1 MNTKQNNG
9 ILNQFMK
16 SEPALFSALKLGD
29 LTEGVVLEK
38 KAGMLLVDLGKFGT
52 GAVYRSEIQNAKEL
66 VKGLKI
72 GDPIHGKV
80 VNIDNE
86 EGLVELSLM
95 EAGRQKV
102 WAEVAEL
109 KEKEEIID
117 VKPTAFNRGG
127 LIVQVNGLQAFLPV
141 SQLST
146 EHYPKVSLED
156 KTQIAVELQKLVGQE
171 FKVKIIDVNPRN
183 NKFIISEKAAQE
195 ESVKELSKN
204 YVVGQIVEGIVSGVA
219 DFGAF
224 LKFTDNPAVEGLI
237 HVSELDW
244 RLVENP
250 KEIVNVDDVLRAK
263 IIEIKDGK
271 ISLSLKSL
279 KPDPWASVGEKYESG
294 AEVLGRVYSFNPFG
308 AVVNLDNQIQGQLHV
323 SEFGGV
329 LEMKQKIALGKEYPL
344 IIESVDPKERR
355 IVLKLKK

>member
-9 ILNQFMK
+9 ILNQLMK
-16 SEPALFSALKLGD
+16 SEPALFSALKFGD

-66 VKGLKI
+66 VKGLKV
-72 GDPIHGKV
+72 GDLIHGKV

-127 LIVQVNGLQAFLPV
+127 LIAQVNGLQAFLPV

-171 FKVKIIDVNPRN
+171 LKVKIIDVNPRN
-183 NKFIISEKAAQE
+183 NKFIISEKAAKE

-204 YVVGQIVEGIVSGVA
+204 YAVGQVVEGIISGVA

-224 LKFTDNPAVEGLI
+224 LKFTDNPA
-237 HVSELDW
+237 
-244 RLVENP
+244 
-250 KEIVNVDDVLRAK
+250 
-263 IIEIKDGK
+263 
-271 ISLSLKSL
+271 
-279 KPDPWASVGEKYESG
+279 
-294 AEVLGRVYSFNPFG
+294 
-308 AVVNLDNQIQGQLHV
+308 
-323 SEFGGV
+323 
-329 LEMKQKIALGKEYPL
+329 
-344 IIESVDPKERR
+344 
-355 IVLKLKK
+355 